1 VAVTVKRLCVL
12 WPANGFTLTSQ
23 HVRLHCVTCVHR
35 RPQREEGG
43 YYRALTTKLCD
54 NFVQP
59 NSPETVSPLAYLR
72 FNNSPKTENS
82 WLSNP

>member
-1 VAVTVKRLCVL
+1 M
-12 WPANGFTLTSQ
+12 
-23 HVRLHCVTCVHR
+23 VRL
-35 RPQREEGG
+35 PP
-43 YYRALTTKLCD
+43 KLCD
-54 NFVQP
+54 NFVQT